1 MHTQRACPSSTN
13 RPTLSLLLGALL
25 LLAAT
30 SPVLAASGGAQ
41 PMIETPQMQ
50 QGTSQIQGVLPGSAA
65 TTNSPEPAL
74 ATPALSTA
82 LPAVS
87 QDALFSTSS
96 LYNPCYNFDD
106 PVNECWYVWSPSTFC
121 CLTPNPRCP
130 DICF

>member
-82 LPAVS
+82 QPAVS
-87 QDALFSTSS
+87 QGALVSASII
-96 LYNPCYNFDD
+96 YNPCYTFDD
-106 PVNECWYVWSPSTFC
+106 PVTGCYYKWSPATYC
-121 CLTPNPRCP
+121 CIGNSRCP
-130 DICF
+130 DICW